1 MKKRTVII
9 MIICC
14 LLICIGYGYLCFKP
28 IIIIDK
34 SYSKNEFLSDSL
46 FNPIDTIDF
55 TKGKNKV
62 ILYTNC
68 EDVSFLPKNI
78 KKWTLLECRD
88 NRTIE
93 QIKNY
98 FEFERIS
105 KDYVGTTA
113 ADSKIYF
120 FKDNKVVFQ
129 SEIIIENTVSLFFE
143 NTGWVFSTNYNDLI
157 KCFSEFKPVYF
168 PIIKI
173 N

>member
-1 MKKRTVII
+1 MKKRTVIT

-14 LLICIGYGYLCFKP
+14 LLICIGYGYLWFKP
-28 IIIIDK
+28 IIICNELYAK
-34 SYSKNEFLSDSL
+34 SEFLSDSL
-46 FNPIDTIDF
+46 FNPIGTIDF
-55 TKGKNKV
+55 AKGKNK
-62 ILYTNC
+62 IIIYTNW
-68 EDVSFLPKNI
+68 EDVSFLPENI
-78 KKWTLLECRD
+78 KKWTLLECKD

-98 FEFERIS
+98 FEFEKIS

-120 FKDNKVVFQ
+120 LKDNKVVFQ
-129 SEIIIENTVSLFFE
+129 SKIIIDNTVSLCFE
-143 NTGWVFSTNYNDLI
+143 NTGWTFSTNYGELI
-157 KCFSEFKPVYF
+157 KCFSEFRPVYF